1 MNVRARSRQQ
11 RAFNIIHYFK
21 RVNLNLLIYRRRSL
35 AGIYKSECCEPRIR
49 SVVHV
54 HVRKAVICSAFVFH
68 HSALIVSYFD

>member
-21 RVNLNLLIYRRRSL
+21 RVNLNLLIYRRRL
-35 AGIYKSECCEPRIR
+35 VRCEPNTPC
-49 SVVHV
+49 VYV